1 MAGGGE
7 DSSPSDQV
15 GQEEKLNEI
24 TQLVVQSFSS
34 LYSNKVGYSTST
46 SKSDTVFSSFPSMLG
61 NARRMIG
68 LLGEVVVEGE
78 LLARELLTLHPLLD
92 ENKGRDFWSFL
103 WDVARGGR
111 LHVEHFIN
119 HMFLSRSKG
128 DQRAG
133 DLKDKFE
140 AVFGEAITNFE

>member
-24 TQLVVQSFSS
+24 TQLVVHSFSS

-92 ENKGRDFWSFL
+92 EDKGWEFWSFL
-103 WDVARGGR
+103 WDHWWDVAPGAKGTRGLG
-111 LHVEHFIN
+111 I
-119 HMFLSRSKG
+119 
-128 DQRAG
+128 
-133 DLKDKFE
+133 
-140 AVFGEAITNFE
+140 